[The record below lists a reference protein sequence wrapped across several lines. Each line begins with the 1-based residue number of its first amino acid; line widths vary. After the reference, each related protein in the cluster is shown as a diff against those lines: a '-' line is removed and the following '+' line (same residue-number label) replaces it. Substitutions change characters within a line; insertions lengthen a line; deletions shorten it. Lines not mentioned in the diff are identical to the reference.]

1 MSSDADA
8 LANEASPGKNSE
20 SARDASVEASV
31 TIDAIVPGPETN
43 AALRVSEDAY
53 WGQPHWL
60 HPISLFF
67 EFASNIRS
75 QIFPAIFALFTATQ
89 WGMVGLGIALM
100 VFAISMGVA
109 IFRYV
114 TLRYQLKEDDLII
127 DQGWIFR
134 QHRTIPLA
142 RIQNID
148 LVQNLMHRLF
158 RVAEVRIETASG
170 NDAEAKLRV
179 LSLAEVVRL
188 RARIFGERSSSFV
201 HANEN
206 GVAVEGL
213 PQDIAQATI
222 AQIGASETVL
232 AIPTKDLILAG
243 IISDRGWFM
252 IAVATGLMWQF
263 EPWEHRKI
271 GNQVQ
276 VWWNWAFGGLANQGW
291 RALLILLPLAF
302 GAFVL
307 LKVFSAVWHILR
319 FHGYRLQRVG
329 DDLRIECGLFTKLS
343 ATIPRPRIQFISIH
357 RSWLARRLGLAAIRI
372 ETASSSG
379 EGDNATVSISRRW
392 FVPVIRETAI
402 AEVMKQLRPGLIWDE
417 SQIAWS
423 PLSPKAG
430 KRILRLGLMIS
441 ACVLI
446 GLIWFQWI
454 AAIASAALF
463 LLASIWYAKKKSRS
477 MAYAR
482 TDWGVIYRSGLLGK
496 ICSMTFMD
504 KIQTVVV
511 RHSPFDRRWGM
522 ATLAVDTAAAGPAE
536 HTIDIPMLDA
546 SFAFAE
552 CKGIA
557 KAASLEG

>member
-1 MSSDADA
+1 MSSEADA

-20 SARDASVEASV
+20 SAREASV
-31 TIDAIVPGPETN
+31 ASDTLVPDPVTN
-43 AALRVSEDAY
+43 VALRASEDAY

-75 QIFPAIFALFTATQ
+75 QILPAIIALFTATQ

-188 RARIFGERSSSFV
+188 RARIFRERSNSFA
-201 HANEN
+201 HASES
-206 GVAVEGL
+206 GVVVEGM
-213 PQDIAQATI
+213 PQDIAQPTI
-222 AQIGASETVL
+222 AQMGSPETVL

-243 IISDRGWFM
+243 IISDRGWVM
-252 IAVATGLMWQF
+252 IAVVTGLMWQL

-291 RALLILLPLAF
+291 RALLVLLPLAF
-302 GAFVL
+302 AAFLL
-307 LKVFSAVWHILR
+307 LKIFSAVWHILR

-430 KRILRLGLMIS
+430 KRMLRLGLMIS
-441 ACVLI
+441 ACVLVC
-446 GLIWFQWI
+446 LIWFQWI
-454 AAIASAALF
+454 AAIASAVLL

-511 RHSPFDRRWGM
+511 RHSPFDRRWGY
-522 ATLAVDTAAAGPAE
+522 G
-536 HTIDIPMLDA
+536 DA
-546 SFAFAE
+546 RGGHGG
-552 CKGIA
+552 CR
-557 KAASLEG
+557 ASRAHDRHSDVGCLVRFCRMQRDRQGG